1 MRTLL
6 AVGIGLAL
14 WCVGCAGSDTAT
26 GAERDARTADVQGVE
41 PLTESQI
48 RTLLAE
54 FVDEDRQSVGVV
66 AGTTS
71 AEGRVVVGYGH
82 LSADDPTQPD
92 GDTVFEIGSIT
103 KVFTATVLAD
113 LVAQEELGLDTP
125 VQSVLGDE
133 VSMPTSDGAQITL
146 GHLATHSSGLPRL
159 PDNFDPADPTNPYA
173 DYTVEDLYAFLS
185 SHKLA
190 RDIDEAVEYSN
201 VGFGLLG
208 HALSVGAGT
217 DFEALIAER
226 VLEPLQMSDT
236 AIELTPALRERLATG
251 HDGQLRP
258 AANWDLPALAGA
270 GALRSTV
277 HDLLTFLEANLG
289 LGPSPLRQAMERA
302 RTPQRSDPALGMDIG
317 LGWIIAREG
326 DREFV
331 WHNGGTGGYAS
342 FVGFDAQAGE
352 GIVILSNSALSV
364 DNLAYRLFTR
374 DFDE

>member
-14 WCVGCAGSDTAT
+14 WCVGCAGSGTAPE
-26 GAERDARTADVQGVE
+26 AERDAQTATVPDVE

-48 RTLLAE
+48 RSVLAE

-66 AGTTS
+66 AGATS
-71 AEGRVVVGYGH
+71 AAGRVVVGYGH

-113 LVAQEELGLDTP
+113 LVSQEELGLDTP

-159 PDNFDPADPTNPYA
+159 PDNFDPEDPTNPYA

-190 RDIDEAVEYSN
+190 RGIDETVEYSN
-201 VGFGLLG
+201 VGYGLLG
-208 HALSVGAGT
+208 HALALGQGT
-217 DFEALIAER
+217 DFETLIVER

-251 HDGQLRP
+251 HDGQLRR
-258 AANWDLPALAGA
+258 AANWDLPVLAGA

-302 RTPQRSDPALGMDIG
+302 RTPQRTDPALGMDIG

-342 FVGFDAQAGE
+342 FIAFDAQAGE
-352 GIVILSNSALSV
+352 GMVILSNSALSV

>member
-1 MRTLL
+1 MRTLV

-14 WCVGCAGSDTAT
+14 WCVGCAGSSTAPEPEQDAQTAT
-26 GAERDARTADVQGVE
+26 VPDVE

-66 AGTTS
+66 AGVTS

-82 LSADDPTQPD
+82 LSADDLTQPD
-92 GDTVFEIGSIT
+92 ADTVFEIGSIT

-113 LVAQEELGLDTP
+113 LEAQEELSLDTP

-133 VSMPTSDGAQITL
+133 VSMPTSDGAEITL

-159 PDNFDPADPTNPYA
+159 PNNFDPADPTNPYA

-190 RDIDEAVEYSN
+190 RAIDETVEYSN
-201 VGFGLLG
+201 VGYGLLG
-208 HALSVGAGT
+208 HALALGQGT
-217 DFEALIAER
+217 DFETLIVER

-236 AIELTPALRERLATG
+236 AIELTPTLRERLATG

-258 AANWDLPALAGA
+258 AANWDLPVLAGA

-342 FVGFDAQAGE
+342 FIAFDVEAGE